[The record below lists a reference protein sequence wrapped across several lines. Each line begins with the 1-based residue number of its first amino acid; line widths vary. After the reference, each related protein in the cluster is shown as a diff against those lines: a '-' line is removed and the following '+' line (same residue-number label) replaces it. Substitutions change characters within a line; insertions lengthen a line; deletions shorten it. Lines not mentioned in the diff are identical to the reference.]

1 QRSLRGVSKQF
12 GGAGIDA
19 QASVISSRYISM
31 SSQFDPSRSQAQ
43 MQPMTHDS
51 GAVGIGSQVIANGTR
66 GLAVGTAASAEVT
79 ALVPAGADEVSAQ
92 AADRKSTRLNSSHVK

>member
-1 QRSLRGVSKQF
+1 
-12 GGAGIDA
+12 
-19 QASVISSRYISM
+19 
-31 SSQFDPSRSQAQ
+31 

-92 AADRKSTRLNSSHVK
+92 AAAAFAKEGMEALALNTFAQTLLGGCMSGCAGMWAHWPLPAAYCQP